1 MLKRRIILCILS
13 VLIGFM
19 YTSQVAA
26 DDLMDVKVGSGPL
39 KIGGILQC
47 WYFNTQDEAQVQS
60 SFQMKRARLLFWGE
74 IVPEKVKYFI
84 QTDGVGSPFVLD
96 VKLQFYFI
104 PNTEIAFGRFL
115 PNFTQY
121 MPRSTAKLDLIN
133 YPLVVLRYAMWRQV
147 GIQTTTRTKF
157 ADFNLGLFNGPANNW
172 TDNNDAKDF
181 FARVSLKPA
190 NRIRLGGYR
199 WQGKSLEGESD
210 MDVTR
215 TGAFLDISLD
225 KGVFNAEYITGK
237 DGELASKGF
246 YAHMG
251 FKVLPKVELL
261 ARYDS
266 FDPNTDMEDNGE
278 TWITTGL
285 NYFIQSDRAKIFLN
299 YIIKQEETHSID
311 NNEFIVQT
319 QIFF

>member
-19 YTSQVAA
+19 YTSQVVA